1 MYDKN
6 QCKNTNNL
14 RKQKR
19 VQVQRNSQKT
29 LILYD
34 LYNK

>member
-14 RKQKR
+14 RKQKTR
-19 VQVQRNSQKT
+19 ASSMKLPENLNS
-29 LILYD
+29 L
-34 LYNK
+34 